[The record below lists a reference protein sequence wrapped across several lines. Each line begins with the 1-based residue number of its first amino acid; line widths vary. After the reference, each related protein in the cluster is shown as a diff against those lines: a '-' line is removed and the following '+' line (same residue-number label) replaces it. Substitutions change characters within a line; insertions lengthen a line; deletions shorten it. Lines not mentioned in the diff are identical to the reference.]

1 MPLRGVRIGAQA
13 QRTAYLKGWWRDS
26 EPIFVPLVVFSV
38 CLSGANVTQW
48 QKPLRGV
55 RIGAQA
61 QRTRDI
67 PNGISEGFRTHICAI
82 SRFICL
88 LIRHKCNAS
97 AKAAAWGS
105 NRCTSAKNKGYPERL
120 VEGFRTHICAISR
133 FLCLLV
139 RRKCNASAKAAAW
152 GSNRCTSAKNKGYP
166 IWDIPCSW
174 SWWRDSNPRPADYE
188 SAALPLSHTSDL
200 VIISY

>member
-105 NRCTSAKNKGYPERL
+105 NRCTSAKNKGYP
-120 VEGFRTHICAISR
+120 
-133 FLCLLV
+133 
-139 RRKCNASAKAAAW
+139 
-152 GSNRCTSAKNKGYP
+152 